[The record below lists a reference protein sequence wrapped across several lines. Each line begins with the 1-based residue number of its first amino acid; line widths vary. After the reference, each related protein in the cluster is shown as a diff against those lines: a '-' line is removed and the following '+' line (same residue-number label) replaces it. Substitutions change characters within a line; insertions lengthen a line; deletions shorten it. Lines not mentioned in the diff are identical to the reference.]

1 MKKQE
6 TAKRW
11 ILFIISLFAIG
22 LGIAIT
28 RHGDLGVSP
37 ISSVANVVAMR
48 FPALSFGT
56 WLFLWNCTMLAGQ
69 IILLRRN
76 FRAIQ
81 LLQIPLSF
89 LFGWFTDLGTVIA
102 SALPNQ
108 TYPARIGMVLLG
120 TAVLA
125 LGITLGVT
133 ADVVLNSG
141 EAMVKALSDTLKK
154 PFGNVKVV
162 FDISCV
168 AVSVILS
175 LMFFGKIEGT
185 REGTLIAAV
194 CTGFVVKAFTKMLR
208 EPLEGLLRA

>member
-6 TAKRW
+6 AVKRW

-69 IILLRRN
+69 ILLLRRN

-168 AVSVILS
+168 AASVVLS
-175 LMFFGKIEGT
+175 MLFFGKIEGT